1 MKQKIGLL
9 LVIGGLVLASLV
21 VVHLLSTRTPKEGVL
36 KVTSTPNASIFL
48 DNKEIGQSPLED
60 KVASGDYTIKL
71 VPQSTIDTL
80 PAWEAKVSVGGS
92 TLTFVNRDFSDSELT
107 SAGEILWLQKISSR
121 ESEITVTTTPDGA
134 TVLLDNETKGTTPIS
149 INAVTAGDHTLTVTS
164 PGFLPRTLKI
174 RSTNGYNLNI
184 AVQLALSGAATPTP
198 EASPSSEPGATTTP
212 GPSPKPTTKA
222 SSATDPTKPYA
233 LIKDTPTG
241 FLRVR
246 AEPSTSATESAR
258 VSPGEK
264 YTIVDSEEGWYQ
276 IKYSSAITGWISS
289 QYATKVE

>member
-1 MKQKIGLL
+1 MKQKLGLL

-60 KVASGDYTIKL
+60 KVASGEYTIKL
-71 VPQSTIDTL
+71 VPQSTINSL
-80 PAWEAKVSVGGS
+80 PSWEAKVSIGAS
-92 TLTFVNRDFSDSELT
+92 TLTFVNRDFADSELT

-121 ESEITVTTTPDGA
+121 ESEVTVTTTPDGA

-149 INAVTAGDHTLTVTS
+149 LNAITAGDHSLTVTS
-164 PGFLPRTLKI
+164 PGFLSRTLKI

-184 AVQLALSGAATPTP
+184 AVQLALSGATPTP
-198 EASPSSEPGATTTP
+198 EASPSSAPSTTSTP
-212 GPSPKPTTKA
+212 GPTPKPTTKA
-222 SSATDPTKPYA
+222 STGVEPAKPYA

-246 AEPSTSATESAR
+246 AEPSTSASESAR
-258 VSPGEK
+258 VNPGEK
-264 YTIVDSEEGWYQ
+264 YSILGSEEGWYQ
-276 IKYSSAITGWISS
+276 IKYSTTINGWISS
-289 QYATKVE
+289 QYTTKVE